1 MTAHVP
7 YVVKLRGGLEKF
19 SGESLEKKND
29 DVKKTHMRKTDHRSP
44 KQTLQTQLRIE
55 YQEADAKLEAHLAGE
70 NKRKRSFPGR
80 AEEVRERMKRR
91 KELEEEERVAATA
104 ALQSPYANLSAKE
117 LREIIYLKT
126 GKKTQK
132 QKVQYL
138 LDILHQID
146 SARGAAI

>member
-1 MTAHVP
+1 M
-7 YVVKLRGGLEKF
+7 GEK
-19 SGESLEKKND
+19 E
-29 DVKKTHMRKTDHRSP
+29 RK
-44 KQTLQTQLRIE
+44 QQIL
-55 YQEADAKLEAHLAGE
+55 
-70 NKRKRSFPGR
+70 GR
-80 AEEVRERMKRR
+80 AEEVRGRMKRR